1 MNIQKQNF
9 GQVGDG
15 TRVEIYT
22 LTNDNGLETKLT
34 NYGGTVVSMLAPD
47 RDGSLGQIALGF
59 DNLKQYLEQS
69 PYFGCLV
76 GRYAN
81 RISQGRFTLNGVE
94 YVLAQNDAD
103 NHLHGGL
110 IGFNKVVWQA
120 REFLGHDNVG
130 LSLTY
135 RSAHDE
141 ENYPGTL
148 DVRVVYTLTAS
159 NELKI
164 DYTATTD
171 AGTVLNLTNHTYF
184 NLAGSGDILGHELYL
199 NADRFTPV
207 DAMLIPTGE
216 LRSVRGTPL
225 DFTKPTVIGNRI
237 EQDHEQ
243 LKFAGGYD
251 HNWVLN
257 GSGDGL
263 TLAATV
269 SEPTTGRT
277 MDVYTTEPGI
287 QFYSGNFLDGT
298 LMGPGGVVFNK
309 RAGFCL
315 ETQHFPDSPNR
326 SEFPTTVLKPGEV
339 YKQTTVYGFSIRE
352 S

>member
-9 GQVGDG
+9 GQIADG
-15 TRVEIYT
+15 TQVDIYT
-22 LTNDNGLETKLT
+22 LANDNGLAIKIT
-34 NYGGTVVSMLAPD
+34 NYGGTIVSILAPD
-47 RDGSLGQIALGF
+47 RNGNFGQVTLGF
-59 DNLKQYLEQS
+59 DNLKQYIEQS

-81 RISQGRFTLNGVE
+81 RIAQGKFSLNGVE
-94 YVLAQNDAD
+94 YILAQNDAD
-103 NHLHGGL
+103 RHLHGGPV
-110 IGFNKVVWQA
+110 GFDKVVWQA
-120 REFLGHDNVG
+120 EELSGDDDVG
-130 LSLTY
+130 LLLNYQS
-135 RSAHDE
+135 DDGE

-148 DVRVVYTLTAS
+148 DVTVVYILTDD

-164 DYTATTD
+164 DYTATTSAD
-171 AGTVLNLTNHTYF
+171 TVLNLTNHTYF

-199 NADRFTPV
+199 NADSFTPV
-207 DAMLIPTGE
+207 DATLIPTGE
-216 LRSVRGTPL
+216 LRSIKGTPL

-237 EQDHEQ
+237 EQEDEQ

-257 GSGDGL
+257 TSGDDL
-263 TLAATV
+263 ILAATV
-269 SEPTTGRT
+269 SEPTTGRV

-298 LMGPGGVVFNK
+298 LTGPGGVVFNK

-315 ETQHFPDSPNR
+315 ETQHFPDSPNQP
-326 SEFPTTVLKPGEV
+326 EFPTTVLKPGELYNQITV
-339 YKQTTVYGFSIRE
+339 YKFSAK
-352 S
+352 

>member
-9 GQVGDG
+9 GQIADG
-15 TRVEIYT
+15 TQVDIYT
-22 LTNDNGLETKLT
+22 LTSDNGLETKIT
-34 NYGGTVVSMLAPD
+34 NYGGTIVSILAPD
-47 RDGSLGQIALGF
+47 RDGNFDQVILGF
-59 DNLKQYLEQS
+59 NNLNQYLEQS

-81 RISQGRFTLNGVE
+81 RIAQGKFTLNGVE
-94 YVLAQNDAD
+94 YNLAQNDAD
-103 NHLHGGL
+103 RHLHGGL
-110 IGFNKVVWQA
+110 VGFDKVVWQA
-120 REFLGHDNVG
+120 EELCGDDNVG
-130 LSLTY
+130 LLLTY
-135 RSAHDE
+135 QSVDGE
-141 ENYPGTL
+141 ETYPGTL
-148 DVRVVYTLTAS
+148 DVTVVYTLTDD

-171 AGTVLNLTNHTYF
+171 ADTVLNLTNHTYF
-184 NLAGSGDILGHELYL
+184 NLAGSGDILGHKLYL
-199 NADRFTPV
+199 NADGFTPV
-207 DAMLIPTGE
+207 DATLIPTGE
-216 LRSVRGTPL
+216 LRSVKGTPL

-237 EQDHEQ
+237 EQDDEQ

-269 SEPTTGRT
+269 SEQTRGRV

-298 LMGPGGVVFNK
+298 LTGPGGVVFNK
-309 RAGFCL
+309 RTGFCL
-315 ETQHFPDSPNR
+315 ETQHFPDSPNQP
-326 SEFPTTVLKPGEV
+326 EFPTTVLKPGEV
-339 YKQTTVYGFSIRE
+339 YNQTTVYKFSE
-352 S
+352 K